1 MREKIL
7 SELKKSAEEYEVFL
21 QQTKINEIH
30 IQKNKINFLNSTLDS
45 GYGIRIHT
53 KGIGFS
59 SSNDFSTQAIRQTV
73 RNALKS
79 SELTEK
85 VDFIFPSSSTY
96 KKVKTV
102 DRRIKE
108 NGMGSAKDYVLQ
120 LLTSL
125 PLDVLI
131 SFGKVRT
138 YDSNIQIM
146 NSEGLDLE
154 REETNFMVELS
165 LMTEKNG
172 KKVEFW
178 PHQYRRRIEDLPL
191 SKLEDWVKFARDQL
205 HAKEPKT
212 ERTTVIFSPS
222 AVLDGLGSTVGEHS
236 TGSSKLNK
244 ITKFKPGEKVASET
258 LTVVSDGLYPFGL
271 MTSSFDDEGVPQKK
285 NLLIENGIFKGY
297 IYDQFY
303 ALKDET
309 VSTGNGLR
317 QSDTFFLFDGKYGSK
332 PSNQVSN
339 FYIKPGKKTLEE
351 LIQEVEHGVLV
362 EKFSWLCPDST
373 SGKFSSEIRVGY
385 YIDKGEISKPIKG
398 GLVYGNFF
406 EMIKRISGISNESRI
421 TSGGSVLAGVCPYIR
436 FENVQ
441 VAGK

>member
-7 SELKKSAEEYEVFL
+7 SELEKSAEEYEVFL

-53 KGIGFS
+53 KGLGFS
-59 SSNDFSTQAIRQTV
+59 SSNDFSTQAIRQTI

-79 SELTEK
+79 SKLTEK
-85 VDFIFPSSSTY
+85 VDFTFPSSKPY
-96 KKVKTV
+96 KKVKTI
-102 DRRIKE
+102 DKRIKE
-108 NGMGSAKDYVLQ
+108 NGMESAKDYALQ
-120 LLTSL
+120 LLASI
-125 PLDVLI
+125 PSDVLV

-138 YDSNIQIM
+138 YDSNIQII

-165 LMTEKNG
+165 LIVEKNG

-178 PHQYRRRIEDLPL
+178 PHQYRRRIEGLPL
-191 SKLEDWVKFARDQL
+191 SKLKEWAKFAKDQL
-205 HAKEPKT
+205 HAREPKT
-212 ERTTVIFSPS
+212 ERTTVILSPS
-222 AVLDGLGSTVGEHS
+222 TVLDGLGLTVGEHS
-236 TGSSKLNK
+236 TASSKLNK
-244 ITKFKPGEKVASET
+244 ITKFQPGEKVASQS
-258 LTVVSDGLYPFGL
+258 LTIVSDGLYPFGL
-271 MTSSFDDEGVPQKK
+271 MTSSFDDEGMPQRK
-285 NLLIENGIFKGY
+285 NLLIENGTFKSY

-303 ALKDET
+303 ALKDESE
-309 VSTGNGLR
+309 STGNGLR
-317 QSDTFFLFDGKYGSK
+317 QSDTFFLFDGKYGSN

-339 FYIKPGKKTLEE
+339 FYVKPGKKTLEE
-351 LIQEVEHGVLV
+351 LIQEVKHGVLV
-362 EKFSWLCPDST
+362 ERFSWLFPDST

-385 YIDKGEISKPIKG
+385 YIDNGEISKPIKG

-406 EMIKRISGISNESRI
+406 ELIKKISGISKESEI

-436 FENVQ
+436 FEDVQ